1 MGNRGNG
8 EGSTD
13 FLKLTYLSGSMNN
26 GIIDT
31 KSSQGSSQNS
41 EGREKVPVDWGSREK
56 PGLAVSV
63 LGQRVLCFAI
73 LKSYNKSFDSQ
84 AFGNETRNSTGMSWH
99 RCVLVGVVQEC
110 GLLSHTAWFPPQ
122 LHHLP
127 RKAWWVTE
135 SHSACFLR
143 SNVGLIIVLINLS
156 TKCPVH
162 VKYLSQY
169 LARGKSPLSPH
180 RRHCHPIAAVVRAV
194 ASALGKKRLCA
205 GAREPWVCLGTLPS
219 GSGVSPSAEGG
230 RVAWSG
236 LSSPPALWYTWIR
249 HFMLGTQL
257 FQWTFQRQIKGLF
270 VKPFELHWV
279 VLWERFCI

>member
-41 EGREKVPVDWGSREK
+41 EGREKVPVDGESREK

-63 LGQRVLCFAI
+63 LGHVQLCFAI
-73 LKSYNKSFDSQ
+73 LKSYDKSFRSQ
-84 AFGNETRNSTGMSWH
+84 AFGNETRKSTGVSWH

-110 GLLSHTAWFPPQ
+110 GLLRLTAWFPPQ

-127 RKAWWVTE
+127 RKARWVTE
-135 SHSACFLR
+135 SHSACFLK
-143 SNVGLIIVLINLS
+143 SKVGLIIVLINLS

-180 RRHCHPIAAVVRAV
+180 VVVTVTPLRQRWGHSRWPSERNGLVLGLGSAGSARDTALWERCFPI
-194 ASALGKKRLCA
+194 
-205 GAREPWVCLGTLPS
+205 
-219 GSGVSPSAEGG
+219 AEGG

-279 VLWERFCI
+279 VLWERFYI

>member
-1 MGNRGNG
+1 MASLIPRALKAARRTLRG
-8 EGSTD
+8 ER
-13 FLKLTYLSGSMNN
+13 KCPWM
-26 GIIDT
+26 
-31 KSSQGSSQNS
+31 
-41 EGREKVPVDWGSREK
+41 ERAERSR
-56 PGLAVSV
+56 GLQFQCWVSV
-63 LGQRVLCFAI
+63 QLCFAI
-73 LKSYNKSFDSQ
+73 LKSYDKSFRSQ
-84 AFGNETRNSTGMSWH
+84 AFGNETRKSTEVSWH

-110 GLLSHTAWFPPQ
+110 GLLRLTAWFPPQ

-127 RKAWWVTE
+127 RKARWVTD
-135 SHSACFLR
+135 SHSACFLK
-143 SNVGLIIVLINLS
+143 SKVGLIIVLINLS

-180 RRHCHPIAAVVRAV
+180 VVITVTPLRQRWGHSRWPSERNGLVLGLGSPGSARDAALWERCFPI
-194 ASALGKKRLCA
+194 
-205 GAREPWVCLGTLPS
+205 
-219 GSGVSPSAEGG
+219 AEGG

-279 VLWERFCI
+279 VLWERFYI